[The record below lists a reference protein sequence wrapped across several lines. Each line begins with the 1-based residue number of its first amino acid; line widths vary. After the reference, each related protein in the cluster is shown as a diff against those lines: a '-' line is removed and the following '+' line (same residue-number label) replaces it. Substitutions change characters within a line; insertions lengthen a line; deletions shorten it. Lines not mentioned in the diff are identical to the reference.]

1 MFIEILPNSDTP
13 IYTQL
18 MYQIKIGILKR
29 EWSFGEGLPSV
40 RNLASELGI
49 NMHTVNKAYNLLAE
63 EGVLEK
69 NQKGYFVS
77 ERAAM
82 ASNERTKAAIQDKL
96 KEILIDKQIFEVNE
110 ETFNGWLNEIKK
122 ELKSEGKADADI

>member
-1 MFIEILPNSDTP
+1 MFFFFNDTATTE

-29 EWSFGEGLPSV
+29 EWSYGDGLPSV
-40 RNLASELGI
+40 RSLASELGI
-49 NMHTVNKAYNLLAE
+49 NMHTVNKAYNLLAD

-77 ERAAM
+77 ERATM
-82 ASNERTKAAIQDKL
+82 ASNERTKATMQDKL

-110 ETFNGWLNEIKK
+110 ATFNGWLNELEK
-122 ELKSEGKADADI
+122 ELEGEGKADADI